1 MSFFSFGKKTK
12 AKSSKVDKEAYSIV
26 FNIGSGSVSGGIIK
40 FTEASGENVLYY
52 AKELIPFQ
60 QELSIPKHL
69 ELMKNSLGVLTN
81 KIQTEGLKIINSTK
95 SKNIKIDRLFYV
107 FASPWSI
114 SQTKTIRIKEPKVF
128 KVTDKYLS
136 HIIEQQEKEFQTEI
150 SKAGKIIEKK
160 IIQIKSN
167 GYIIDDYKNI
177 ITKDLEITV
186 FFTVVSE
193 NILQEV
199 ENAVSR
205 TFQIKE
211 IWCHSLALSI
221 FTNVRD
227 LFPQKEDFIHIDI
240 SEEITDISIIK
251 DNIIASTASIP
262 FGRNNYIRELS
273 AVLNV
278 PPEVADSMI
287 KMHCQKSNDQL
298 ATLRLAM
305 AMDTAS
311 KNWLAKI
318 LEIFESLRE
327 KIFIPESIF
336 LIANCDLA
344 SFLKEKLEKQDFE
357 VTLIDNKKIRSNTT
371 NDDIIFRL
379 ELMFLDNFYKI

>member
-1 MSFFSFGKKTK
+1 MSFFSFEKKTK
-12 AKSSKVDKEAYSIV
+12 TKSSKVDKEAYSIV
-26 FNIGSGSVSGGIIK
+26 FNIGSGNVSGGIIK
-40 FTEASGENVLYY
+40 FTEAPGENVLFY
-52 AKELIPFQ
+52 AKEIIPFQ
-60 QELSIPKHL
+60 QEPSIPKHL
-69 ELMKNSLGVLTN
+69 ESMKTALGVLAN
-81 KIQTEGLKIINSTK
+81 KIQTEGLKKINSAK
-95 SKNIKIDRLFYV
+95 QRNIKIDRVFYM
-107 FASPWSI
+107 FSSPWSI
-114 SQTKTIRIKEPKVF
+114 SQTKTIRIKEPKAF
-128 KVTDKYLS
+128 KVTDKYLG
-136 HIIEQQEKEFQTEI
+136 HIIDQQEKEFQTEI

-167 GYIIDDYKNI
+167 GYIVNDYKNI
-177 ITKDLEITV
+177 TTKDLEITI
-186 FFTVVSE
+186 FLTVVPE
-193 NILQEV
+193 DILQEV
-199 ENAVSR
+199 ETAVSH

-227 LFPQKEDFIHIDI
+227 LFPQREDFIHIDI
-240 SEEITDISIIK
+240 SEEISDISIIK
-251 DNIIASTASIP
+251 DNVIANTASIP
-262 FGRNNYIRELS
+262 FGRNNFIRELS
-273 AVLNV
+273 LALNV

-298 ATLRLAM
+298 ATMRLGM

-311 KNWLAKI
+311 KNWLVKI

-327 KIFIPESIF
+327 KMFIPEAIF

-344 SFLKEKLEKQDFE
+344 SFLKEKLEKQDFN

-371 NDDIIFRL
+371 DNDIIFRL